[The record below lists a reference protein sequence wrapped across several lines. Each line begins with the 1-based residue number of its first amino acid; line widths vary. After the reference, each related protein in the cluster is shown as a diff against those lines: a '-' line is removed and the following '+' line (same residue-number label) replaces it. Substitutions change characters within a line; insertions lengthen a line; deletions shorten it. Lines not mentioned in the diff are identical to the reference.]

1 MNEGNITVVDV
12 IATDDGYQLSR
23 PAQDL
28 YIAYEVVRRH
38 IDSDGVR
45 HYAQMS
51 SAKITDDGYE
61 FKFETGDVF
70 TCASH
75 EDRPASATVSDAIAG
90 GSAAEDEPL
99 IGEKTVFS
107 GVLGAYESLVPL
119 GKACLLPDEWAAVS
133 ASLTDDELASIIVYV
148 DGSTGNVSSPYM
160 LSFDEQ
166 HVANTAA
173 SDVGKPV
180 EIKIPAIS
188 PALINLYDPDSSDTE
203 TYYPDGAYDSD
214 EGVFVLDVSA
224 AYERLKRGQNVWI
237 RWYIP
242 ANDRVHVEQVLNY
255 AVENDILICSTW
267 SMDGSWE
274 FTNYTGSEPEISPQ
288 PDPGE

>member
-90 GSAAEDEPL
+90 GSSDEPL
-99 IGEKTVFS
+99 IYEVEETVYT
-107 GVLGAYESLVPL
+107 GVLGEYEKVYPGLNIY
-119 GKACLLPDEWAAVS
+119 ACKLSDDWMAVRS
-133 ASLTDDELASIIVYV
+133 TLTESELASAVVYV
-148 DGSTGNVSSPYM
+148 DG
-160 LSFDEQ
+160 
-166 HVANTAA
+166 VADGYGLDGAAVLNTLET
-173 SDVGKPV
+173 DVGKPV
-180 EIKIPAIS
+180 AIKVTKTKTS
-188 PALINLYDPDSSDTE
+188 PALIDLYDPDSEDTE

-214 EGVFVLDVSA
+214 EGAFVLDVSA

-237 RWYIP
+237 RWYCEGG
-242 ANDRVHVEQVLNY
+242 VVVEQVLNY
-255 AVENDILICSTW
+255 SVDDDTLYFTTW
-267 SMDGSWE
+267 LFDGGRA
-274 FTNYTGSEPEISPQ
+274 FTNFTGESES
-288 PDPGE
+288 DGE

>member
-51 SAKITDDGYE
+51 SARITDDGYE

-90 GSAAEDEPL
+90 GGSGGGNIEVVHVTFTDADGSYVVECDKTLADIVAL
-99 IGEKTVFS
+99 IGAGKTVI
-107 GVLGAYESLVPL
+107 AYCKDVNYDYFGTPTFVWPYYGLD
-119 GKACLLPDEWAAVS
+119 G
-133 ASLTDDELASIIVYV
+133 ASIKAVGGATDISLGSSGIQEYTFYMDAESSSV
-148 DGSTGNVSSPYM
+148 DIR
-160 LSFDEQ
+160 LWQ
-166 HVANTAA
+166 
-173 SDVGKPV
+173 KP
-180 EIKIPAIS
+180 
-188 PALINLYDPDSSDTE
+188 
-203 TYYPDGAYDSD
+203 
-214 EGVFVLDVSA
+214 
-224 AYERLKRGQNVWI
+224 Q
-237 RWYIP
+237 
-242 ANDRVHVEQVLNY
+242 
-255 AVENDILICSTW
+255 
-267 SMDGSWE
+267 
-274 FTNYTGSEPEISPQ
+274 
-288 PDPGE
+288 

>member
-51 SAKITDDGYE
+51 SARITDDGYE

-90 GSAAEDEPL
+90 GSSNAIYITVGQTLTDEEFEEVKQTIIDGGHVVCAYATVEDAL
-99 IGEKTVFS
+99 
-107 GVLGAYESLVPL
+107 SLVCYSNL
-119 GKACLLPDEWAAVS
+119 SFVDGNEIWFQFSYVSFEVAGALLYVDYCTLS
-133 ASLTDDELASIIVYV
+133 ASGWGSNREFKFALAQY
-148 DGSTGNVSSPYM
+148 T
-160 LSFDEQ
+160 
-166 HVANTAA
+166 
-173 SDVGKPV
+173 
-180 EIKIPAIS
+180 PA
-188 PALINLYDPDSSDTE
+188 
-203 TYYPDGAYDSD
+203 
-214 EGVFVLDVSA
+214 
-224 AYERLKRGQNVWI
+224 
-237 RWYIP
+237 
-242 ANDRVHVEQVLNY
+242 
-255 AVENDILICSTW
+255 
-267 SMDGSWE
+267 
-274 FTNYTGSEPEISPQ
+274 

>member
-90 GSAAEDEPL
+90 GSSDEPL
-99 IGEKTVFS
+99 IGEHTF
-107 GVLGAYESLVPL
+107 
-119 GKACLLPDEWAAVS
+119 
-133 ASLTDDELASIIVYV
+133 
-148 DGSTGNVSSPYM
+148 
-160 LSFDEQ
+160 
-166 HVANTAA
+166 
-173 SDVGKPV
+173 
-180 EIKIPAIS
+180 S
-188 PALINLYDPDSSDTE
+188 PALINLYDPDSEDTTNYLSDGVE
-203 TYYPDGAYDSD
+203 YDDGYVVS
-214 EGVFVLDVSA
+214 FDVSA
-224 AYERLKRGQNVWI
+224 AYERLKRGLPVWV
-237 RWYIP
+237 
-242 ANDRVHVEQVLNY
+242 RVFDPDMGDAGAVTIGLVLNY
-255 AVENDILICSTW
+255 LLTDDDELQLAF
-267 SMDGSWE
+267 SMNNYTAFVYCD
-274 FTNYTGSEPEISPQ
+274 NYTGESES
-288 PDPGE
+288 DGE

>member
-90 GSAAEDEPL
+90 GAPMTFYSTTSNNAQL
-99 IGEKTVFS
+99 KKGSSS
-107 GVLGAYESLVPL
+107 GSDT
-119 GKACLLPDEWAAVS
+119 GKDEWDAIIEAMDNGLPVMVKIGNFSYPVIALYSAVS
-133 ASLTDDELASIIVYV
+133 L
-148 DGSTGNVSSPYM
+148 
-160 LSFDEQ
+160 
-166 HVANTAA
+166 
-173 SDVGKPV
+173 
-180 EIKIPAIS
+180 
-188 PALINLYDPDSSDTE
+188 E
-203 TYYPDGAYDSD
+203 TAYDKENKVVITGFGNS
-214 EGVFVLDVSA
+214 GTTTQT
-224 AYERLKRGQNVWI
+224 RMVWKK
-237 RWYIP
+237 P
-242 ANDRVHVEQVLNY
+242 KNNTEDA
-255 AVENDILICSTW
+255 
-267 SMDGSWE
+267 
-274 FTNYTGSEPEISPQ
+274 
-288 PDPGE
+288 

>member
-45 HYAQMS
+45 HYAQLS
-51 SAKITDDGYE
+51 SARITDDGYE
-61 FKFETGDVF
+61 FTFETGDVF

-90 GSAAEDEPL
+90 GSSDEPL
-99 IGEKTVFS
+99 ISEVEETVYT
-107 GVLGAYESLVPL
+107 GVLGEYVRISQMIAAYACKLDDDWTAVMSTLTENEL
-119 GKACLLPDEWAAVS
+119 GSAV
-133 ASLTDDELASIIVYV
+133 VYV
-148 DGSTGNVSSPYM
+148 DG
-160 LSFDEQ
+160 
-166 HVANTAA
+166 VADGYSLLMGYVGGTLAT
-173 SDVGKPV
+173 DVGKPV
-180 EIKIPAIS
+180 AIKVAKTTIS
-188 PALINLYDPDSSDTE
+188 PALINLYDPDSEDTE
-203 TYYPDGAYDSD
+203 NYYPDGVYDSEND
-214 EGVFVLDVSA
+214 VFTLDVSA

-237 RWYIP
+237 RWY
-242 ANDRVHVEQVLNY
+242 NNGGVVVEQVLTY
-255 AVENDILICSTW
+255 GVADDTLYCQTW
-267 SMDGSWE
+267 FSDGGFR
-274 FTNYTGSEPEISPQ
+274 FTNYTGSDPEINPQ

>member
-90 GSAAEDEPL
+90 GSSDEPL
-99 IGEKTVFS
+99 IYEVEETVYT
-107 GVLGAYESLVPL
+107 GVLGEYEQVIWAIY
-119 GKACLLPDEWAAVS
+119 ACKLNDDWTAVMSTLTESELDS
-133 ASLTDDELASIIVYV
+133 AVVYV
-148 DGSTGNVSSPYM
+148 DGVADEYHL
-160 LSFDEQ
+160 LSDGI
-166 HVANTAA
+166 HVVGTLET
-173 SDVGKPV
+173 DVGKPV
-180 EIKIPAIS
+180 EIKVAKTKTS
-188 PALINLYDPDSSDTE
+188 PALINLYDPDSADTE

-237 RWYIP
+237 RWYYG
-242 ANDRVHVEQVLNY
+242 DVLLTELVY
-255 AVENDILICSTW
+255 TYYEKDDALLMETADTSYKF
-267 SMDGSWE
+267 S
-274 FTNYTGSEPEISPQ
+274 NYTGESES
-288 PDPGE
+288 DGE